1 MEPYRRIL
9 CAIDFSPASI
19 AALRHADD
27 LASRLGAT
35 LTVLHVVADPLQQ
48 PWTAEAYGLNI
59 ADLEAEWI
67 QRANAELSRLARGCQ
82 SKPVTMCR
90 VGKPVAEILHCAR
103 TDSAD
108 LIVVG
113 SHGHGVFAQMILGSV
128 ADRVLRQAP
137 CPVLM
142 VRNAP
147 AGDLNAVA
155 TDQAEKSIA
164 AAGGLQA

>member
-19 AALRHADD
+19 AALRHADE

-35 LTVLHVVADPLQQ
+35 LTILHVVADPLQD
-48 PWTAEAYGLNI
+48 PWSAEAFGLNI

-67 QRANAELSRLARGCQ
+67 AQANAELSKLAQGCKATATTKWRLGR
-82 SKPVTMCR
+82 
-90 VGKPVAEILHCAR
+90 PVAEILEEAKGEA
-103 TDSAD
+103 AD
-108 LIVVG
+108 LIVLG
-113 SHGHGVFAQMILGSV
+113 SHGHGVIAHMILGSV

-142 VRNAP
+142 VRTTP
-147 AGDLNAVA
+147 AGEARAVSE
-155 TDQAEKSIA
+155 TSAEMSTA
-164 AAGGLQA
+164 AAGGRPA

>member
-9 CAIDFSPASI
+9 CAIDFSLAST
-19 AALRHADD
+19 AALRHADE
-27 LASRLGAT
+27 LAVRLGAT
-35 LTVLHVVADPLQQ
+35 LTVLHVVADPLKQ

-67 QRANAELSRLARGCQ
+67 RGTNADLSRLARACK
-82 SKPVTMCR
+82 SNPVTVCR
-90 VGKPVAEILHCAR
+90 VGKPAVEILDWAR

-113 SHGHGVFAQMILGSV
+113 SHGHGALAQMILGSV
-128 ADRVLRQAP
+128 ADRVVRQAP
-137 CPVLM
+137 CPVLL

-147 AGDLNAVA
+147 GGDPDAVA
-155 TDQAEKSIA
+155 TDHAENSIPA
-164 AAGGLQA
+164 TARLHA

>member
-1 MEPYRRIL
+1 MEQYRRIL

-19 AALRHADD
+19 AALRHADE

-59 ADLEAEWI
+59 ADLEAEWV
-67 QRANAELSRLARGCQ
+67 QRATVDLGRLARSCK
-82 SKPVTMCR
+82 SNPATVCR
-90 VGKPVAEILHCAR
+90 VGKPVVEILDCAR
-103 TDSAD
+103 ADAAD

-113 SHGHGVFAQMILGSV
+113 SHGHGAFAQMILGSV
-128 ADRVLRQAP
+128 ADRLVRQAP

-142 VRNAP
+142 VRSAP
-147 AGDLNAVA
+147 AGDV
-155 TDQAEKSIA
+155 DA
-164 AAGGLQA
+164 AAADQDARSIEADAGLHA

>member
-19 AALRHADD
+19 AALRHADE

-35 LTVLHVVADPLQQ
+35 LTILHVVADPLQQ

-59 ADLEAEWI
+59 ADLEAEWTR
-67 QRANAELSRLARGCQ
+67 RANADLSRLARACK
-82 SKPVTMCR
+82 SNPATVCR
-90 VGKPVAEILHCAR
+90 VGKPVSEILDCVRIDA
-103 TDSAD
+103 AD

-128 ADRVLRQAP
+128 ADRLVRQAP

-142 VRNAP
+142 VRSAP
-147 AGDLNAVA
+147 ADAV
-155 TDQAEKSIA
+155 DA
-164 AAGGLQA
+164 AADRQATPIEAQVGLHG